1 MKKTIFFKLFSSIFL
16 LIVLLSGLIFVFSI
30 NTVKHHYINTFTYEL
45 KNLTDVLS
53 PTVTPLVESG
63 NLTDLNDLIKRIG
76 KRINTRITVIAPDG
90 KVLADSKEN
99 ADSMENHRGRPEI
112 REAIATGFGKSVRY
126 STTEMEEMLYV
137 AIPMKSNGKLIGVL
151 RTSLFL
157 RDIDTLLNSLRNRLL
172 YSIVIITLL
181 SLLVAF
187 MISKNISSPIKEL
200 AEASKNLANGDFS
213 THLRLIRN
221 DELGELAESF
231 NIMSEKLKS
240 VFDELTSKKEEFKSI
255 ISSLSEGLMVIDK
268 TGKIILC
275 NDSFKRIVSANPL
288 DKFYWEILRE
298 PVLLNSIEKE
308 IGESRHIADEI
319 ELNGKK
325 YLFSFSSVPET
336 EELIVIL
343 HDITKFK
350 NLEKIKKD
358 FIANVSH
365 ELRTP
370 LTAIKGYLETMED
383 EEGTEYKRYLDIV
396 QRHTERLINIVNDL
410 LQLSELE
417 QKGIIGNL
425 EKIDL
430 KDTVENVFRIF
441 KQKAEKKNIRLILD
455 TPDSVF
461 FYGDPFKLEQMF
473 VNLIDNAIKYTESG
487 NVTVSLNIRDKRV
500 IINVSDTG
508 IGIPERHLDRIF
520 ERFYVV
526 DKSRSRRGGGT
537 GLGLSIVKHIV
548 LLHNGKIKVWSK
560 RGKGTTFTITLP
572 MS

>member
-63 NLTDLNDLIKRIG
+63 NLTDLNDLVKRIG

-112 REAIATGFGKSVRY
+112 REAITTGFGKSVRY

-275 NDSFKRIVSANPL
+275 NDSFKKIVSANPL

-298 PVLLNSIEKE
+298 PVLLNSVEKE

>member
-1 MKKTIFFKLFSSIFL
+1 MKKTFFFKLFSSIFL

-63 NLTDLNDLIKRIG
+63 NLTDLNDLVKRIG

-137 AIPMKSNGKLIGVL
+137 AIPIKSNGKLIGVL

-157 RDIDTLLNSLRNRLL
+157 RDINTLLNSLRNRLL

-275 NDSFKRIVSANPL
+275 NDSFKKNVSANPL

-325 YLFSFSSVPET
+325 YLFSFSSVP
-336 EELIVIL
+336 
-343 HDITKFK
+343 
-350 NLEKIKKD
+350 
-358 FIANVSH
+358 
-365 ELRTP
+365 
-370 LTAIKGYLETMED
+370 
-383 EEGTEYKRYLDIV
+383 
-396 QRHTERLINIVNDL
+396 
-410 LQLSELE
+410 
-417 QKGIIGNL
+417 
-425 EKIDL
+425 
-430 KDTVENVFRIF
+430 DTSYVF
-441 KQKAEKKNIRLILD
+441 D
-455 TPDSVF
+455 
-461 FYGDPFKLEQMF
+461 MF
-473 VNLIDNAIKYTESG
+473 
-487 NVTVSLNIRDKRV
+487 
-500 IINVSDTG
+500 
-508 IGIPERHLDRIF
+508 P
-520 ERFYVV
+520 RFA
-526 DKSRSRRGGGT
+526 
-537 GLGLSIVKHIV
+537 
-548 LLHNGKIKVWSK
+548 
-560 RGKGTTFTITLP
+560 
-572 MS
+572 

>member
-63 NLTDLNDLIKRIG
+63 NLTDLNDLVKKIG

-275 NDSFKRIVSANPL
+275 NDSFKKIVSANPL

-396 QRHTERLINIVNDL
+396 QRHTDRLINIVNDL

>member
-112 REAIATGFGKSVRY
+112 REAITTGFGKSVRY

>member
-53 PTVTPLVESG
+53 PTVTTLVESV
-63 NLTDLNDLIKRIG
+63 NLTDLNDLVKRIG

-157 RDIDTLLNSLRNRLL
+157 RDINTLLNSLRNRLL

-275 NDSFKRIVSANPL
+275 NDSFKKIVSANPL

-526 DKSRSRRGGGT
+526 DKSRSRRVGGT

>member
-1 MKKTIFFKLFSSIFL
+1 
-16 LIVLLSGLIFVFSI
+16 
-30 NTVKHHYINTFTYEL
+30 
-45 KNLTDVLS
+45 
-53 PTVTPLVESG
+53 
-63 NLTDLNDLIKRIG
+63 
-76 KRINTRITVIAPDG
+76 
-90 KVLADSKEN
+90 
-99 ADSMENHRGRPEI
+99 
-112 REAIATGFGKSVRY
+112 
-126 STTEMEEMLYV
+126 
-137 AIPMKSNGKLIGVL
+137 
-151 RTSLFL
+151 
-157 RDIDTLLNSLRNRLL
+157 
-172 YSIVIITLL
+172 
-181 SLLVAF
+181 
-187 MISKNISSPIKEL
+187 
-200 AEASKNLANGDFS
+200 
-213 THLRLIRN
+213 
-221 DELGELAESF
+221 
-231 NIMSEKLKS
+231 
-240 VFDELTSKKEEFKSI
+240 
-255 ISSLSEGLMVIDK
+255 
-268 TGKIILC
+268 
-275 NDSFKRIVSANPL
+275 
-288 DKFYWEILRE
+288 
-298 PVLLNSIEKE
+298 
-308 IGESRHIADEI
+308 
-319 ELNGKK
+319 
-325 YLFSFSSVPET
+325 
-336 EELIVIL
+336 
-343 HDITKFK
+343 
-350 NLEKIKKD
+350 
-358 FIANVSH
+358 
-365 ELRTP
+365 
-370 LTAIKGYLETMED
+370 MED

-487 NVTVSLNIRDKRV
+487 NVTVSLNIWDKRV

-526 DKSRSRRGGGT
+526 DKSRSRRVGGT